1 MWIEKSIRL
10 IHEYYFRKNNMSS
23 NSLEEGF
30 KLIRLDLNHKDSR
43 WIADKMNNS
52 IAAHDG
58 MSFDKYSIVKV
69 KMNVLNIDRKIITH
83 VCFNYLS
90 NRQTCREVK
99 IDEG

>member
-1 MWIEKSIRL
+1 M
-10 IHEYYFRKNNMSS
+10 MSS

-52 IAAHDG
+52 IAMHDG

-69 KMNVLNIDRKIITH
+69 KVNVLNNISIVHLTPKINTH
-83 VCFNYLS
+83 VCFQLFINS
-90 NRQTCREVK
+90 QTCRDVK
-99 IDEG
+99 IDES